1 MRHYRGQFNANEFC
15 REAEISKPVLLSW
28 SSGKDS
34 AWCLHLLRQLPE
46 YEVVGLLTSFNGAA
60 ERVAMHGVR
69 RSLVVAQARAAGLP
83 LWDVDLPWP
92 CSNPD
97 YERIMKT
104 ARQSALEEG
113 VQCVA
118 FGDLFLTE
126 IRQYREKQLQE
137 SGLELLFPVW
147 ETPTTALA
155 QAMIQG
161 GLRARL
167 ACGDTLVL
175 REEFAGREFDHDLL
189 AALPAGIDPC
199 GENGE
204 FHTFVYDGPMFSQ
217 PVEFAAGE
225 IVKREQFVF
234 ADFVPFPNA
243 TS

>member
-1 MRHYRGQFNANEFC
+1 M
-15 REAEISKPVLLSW
+15 
-28 SSGKDS
+28 
-34 AWCLHLLRQLPE
+34 
-46 YEVVGLLTSFNGAA
+46 LTSFNGAA

-69 RSLVVAQARAAGLP
+69 RTLVEAQARAAGLP

-92 CSNPD
+92 CTNSD

-104 ARQSALEEG
+104 ACQSALDAG

-126 IRQYREKQLQE
+126 IRQYREKQLQD

-147 ETPTTALA
+147 DIPTTALA

-167 ACGDTLVL
+167 ACVDTAVL
-175 REEFAGREFDHDLL
+175 REEFVGREFDHDLL

-217 PVEFAAGE
+217 PVEFSAGE
-225 IVKREQFVF
+225 IVRREQFVF
-234 ADFVPFPNA
+234 ADFMLKVTEPDAKASGLDTESEIPVRVRA
-243 TS
+243 AR